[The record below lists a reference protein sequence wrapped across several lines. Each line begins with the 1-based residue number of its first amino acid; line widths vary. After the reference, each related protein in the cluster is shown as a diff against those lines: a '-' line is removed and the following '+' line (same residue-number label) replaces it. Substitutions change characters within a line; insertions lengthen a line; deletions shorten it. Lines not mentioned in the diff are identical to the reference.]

1 MRISIVENLLDEI
14 RRVIVELGD
23 SNKIKKLVNEALTK
37 KIPLSKIID
46 DGLRRG
52 LEEVGRKYENEEY
65 FLSELL
71 CAASLMNDVLQI
83 LKLHLKNQ
91 KIERGEVIVLGT
103 VKGDI
108 HDVGK
113 NIFKMLAQAAGFEV
127 IDLGVDVESEIFVEK
142 SKETNAEI
150 VGLSALLTTT
160 RLEMK
165 TVIDNLNQAGIKNKV
180 KVIIGGNAVTKEFA
194 KEIGADAAA
203 LDAVEGVEI
212 CKRWVSS

>member
-1 MRISIVENLLDEI
+1 VEDSLDEI
-14 RRVIVELGD
+14 RKLIVELGD
-23 SNKIKKLVNEALTK
+23 SNKVKKLVNEALAR
-37 KIPLSKIID
+37 KIPLSKIIG

-52 LEEVGRKYENEEY
+52 LEEVGRKYEKGEY

-71 CAASLMNDVLQI
+71 YAASLMNDVLQM

-91 KIERGEVIVLGT
+91 KMERGEVIVLGT
-103 VKGDI
+103 VRGDI
-108 HDVGK
+108 HDIGK

-127 IDLGVDVESEIFVEK
+127 IDLGVDLEPEIFVEK
-142 SKETNAEI
+142 LEETNAKI
-150 VGLSALLTTT
+150 LGLSALLTTT

-165 TVIDNLNQAGIKNKV
+165 TVIDRLNQAGIRNKV
-180 KVIIGGNAVTKEFA
+180 KVLIGGNAVTKEFA
-194 KEIGADAAA
+194 KEIRADAAA